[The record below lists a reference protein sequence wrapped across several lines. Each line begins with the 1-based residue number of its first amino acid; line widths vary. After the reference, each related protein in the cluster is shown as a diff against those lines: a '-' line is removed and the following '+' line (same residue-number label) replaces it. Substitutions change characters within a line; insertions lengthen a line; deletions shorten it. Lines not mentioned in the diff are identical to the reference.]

1 MKVRFKANFKLSD
14 LDNRKSIVRSIG
26 ALSIFLTIAACGGGN
41 GTPDTSGTAPGGGNG
56 TSDTSGTAQK
66 SVVQL
71 IAGSTETESNYS
83 IPSGPGTGATDGVGA
98 AARFRG
104 PTALAQGP
112 SGNLYVADKWNFTI
126 RKISATGV
134 VSTLAGKPR
143 AIGPF
148 PSGITDGVGSEALF
162 NGPMGIAVDAAE
174 NVYVADRLISNG
186 DVARQDDYAIRK
198 ITPSGQV
205 STLAV
210 VQVSS
215 PLQSR
220 CASVGL
226 AVGPDDSIYIA
237 EGYLIKK
244 VSSSGTVSNIVGTAN
259 PIAGTPTLYACSIA
273 FDATGNIYTIAHG
286 YTSLL
291 QKISPD
297 GKVNTIAGNLMPY
310 GSEPLNLDG
319 MGDKARFASS
329 TGIVVDTD
337 GTIYITSDSVLGD
350 GIRKISQNGSVS
362 TVMGNQP
369 FKGSSA
375 LTLGSEAPKIPRPQ
389 GIVRIGPR
397 KFAITTGNAVVSV
410 ENP

>member
-1 MKVRFKANFKLSD
+1 MKVRSGANFKLSD
-14 LDNRKSIVRSIG
+14 LDGRKGIVRGIG
-26 ALSIFLTIAACGGGN
+26 ALSIFLTIAACGGG
-41 GTPDTSGTAPGGGNG
+41 DG
-56 TSDTSGTAQK
+56 TSSTSGTAQK
-66 SVVQL
+66 SVVEL

-83 IPSGPGTGATDGVGA
+83 IPSGPGIGAMDGVGA
-98 AARFRG
+98 AARFRK

-112 SGNLYVADKWNFTI
+112 SGNLYVADKGNFTI

-143 AIGPF
+143 VIGPF
-148 PSGITDGVGSEALF
+148 PSGITDGIGSEALF
-162 NGPMGIAVDAAE
+162 NGPMSIAVDAAE

-186 DVARQDDYAIRK
+186 DVERQGDYAIRK

-210 VQVSS
+210 VQVSG

-220 CASVGL
+220 CNDVGL
-226 AVGPDDSIYIA
+226 AAGPDNSIYIA
-237 EGYLIKK
+237 EGYFIKK
-244 VSSSGTVSNIVGTAN
+244 ISPSGAVSNFVGTAN

-273 FDATGNIYTIAHG
+273 FDATGNLYSIAYG

-297 GKVNTIAGNLMPY
+297 GRVDTIAGNFMPY

-319 MGDKARFASS
+319 MGDKARFSSS
-329 TGIVVDTD
+329 TGIAVDTD
-337 GTIYITSDSVLGD
+337 GTIYITTDSVLGD
-350 GIRKISQNGSVS
+350 GIRKIRQDGSVS
-362 TVMGNQP
+362 TVMGGQP
-369 FKGSSA
+369 FKGSQA
-375 LTLGSEAPKIPRPQ
+375 LTLGSEAPRIPGPQ

-397 KFAITTGNAVVSV
+397 KFAVTTGNAVVSV